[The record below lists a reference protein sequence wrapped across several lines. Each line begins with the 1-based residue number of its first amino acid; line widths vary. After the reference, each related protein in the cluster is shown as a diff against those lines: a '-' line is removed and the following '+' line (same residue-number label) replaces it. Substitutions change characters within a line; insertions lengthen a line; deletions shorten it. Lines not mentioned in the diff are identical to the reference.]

1 MQLIKR
7 LSFTTAL
14 AISTWMFAAVPASAQ
29 VAQPGPVAISL
40 NDAVAISATD
50 VWAVGNGTDPQD
62 PDNSDPAFARWNGTR
77 WSLAPSARTLED
89 DEEIN
94 AVSGIAHSDVWA
106 VGSTGQ
112 PSFND
117 RQVEIMHWDGT
128 AWSYSSP
135 VQASFNNELFG
146 VDVVASND
154 VWAVGG
160 LSTGGTG
167 LNRALVEHWDGSS
180 WRVVS
185 IPDPP
190 GAESLSS
197 VVAGTGSV
205 WAIGTR
211 SEGFAPTRPFAM
223 YWNGS
228 TGWSVVPMPNVPGK
242 TTILNDLAS
251 ISSNDIWAVGSSFD
265 ASIPSLSR
273 TLTEHWD
280 GTRWS
285 IVRSADTG
293 RDNADELTGVAAIST
308 RDVWAV
314 GVYVDGGE
322 QVLTEH
328 WDGSRWTIVPAPA
341 VFTINGAAAAGS
353 NDVWAVGWNISHS
366 VIEHWDG
373 STWKVVPSP

>member
-1 MQLIKR
+1 MLPPKR
-7 LSFTTAL
+7 LSL
-14 AISTWMFAAVPASAQ
+14 AAVFAGVVGGIVAAPAGAYAGSA
-29 VAQPGPVAISL
+29 APVAISL
-40 NDAVAISATD
+40 NDAVALSTND

-62 PDNSDPAFARWNGTR
+62 PDNTDPAFEHWNGSR
-77 WSLAPSARTLED
+77 WSLARSERGLED

-94 AVSGIAHSDVWA
+94 AVSAVASGDIWA

-112 PSFND
+112 RSFND
-117 RQVEIMHWDGT
+117 RQNEILHWDGT
-128 AWSYSSP
+128 RWSFVPP

-146 VDVVASND
+146 VAAVASND

-167 LNRALVEHWDGSS
+167 LNRALVEHWDGTA
-180 WRVVS
+180 WKVVS

-190 GAESLSS
+190 GTESLRS
-197 VVAGTGSV
+197 VAAVSAGDV
-205 WAIGTR
+205 WAIGTH
-211 SEGFAPTRPFAM
+211 SPTFNPSRPLAM
-223 YWNGS
+223 HWNGS
-228 TGWSVVPMPNVPGK
+228 TWSVVPIPTVPGK
-242 TTILNDLAS
+242 TTILNDLAV
-251 ISSNDIWAVGSSFD
+251 IASNDVWAVGSSFN
-265 ASIPSLSR
+265 ASIPSLSS

-293 RDNADELTGVAAIST
+293 RDNADELTGVAPVT
-308 RDVWAV
+308 GHDVWSV
-314 GVYVDGGE
+314 GIYVNNGE

-373 STWKVVPSP
+373 STWTIVPSP